1 MHILFTPSDCDILH
15 KDCTTLGFVPT
26 MGNLHVG
33 HVSLIERSQVE
44 NDKTV
49 VSIFINPTQF
59 NNPDDFLKYPK
70 TLKADL
76 KILEDLKVDYCFIP
90 SNDIMYAD
98 NYQYRIQ
105 ENTLSQ
111 NMEGV
116 KRPGHFEGVL
126 TIVLKLLQIIRPT
139 RVYFGE
145 KDFQQYQLI
154 DGMVKAFF
162 IPTKVLVCPTI
173 REASGLAYSSRN
185 NRLSPAQK
193 EKAVRFAM
201 IFHCLKSIPEMQ
213 KLLEAEEIQVDYIT
227 EHEGR
232 RFIAVYIDDLRLID
246 HKLLFF
252 EQ

>member
-1 MHILFTPSDCDILH
+1 MDILVTPQ
-15 KDCTTLGFVPT
+15 DCEILYKVPVSLGFVPT

-33 HVSLIERSQVE
+33 HISLIQKSQAE

-70 TLKADL
+70 TLEADL
-76 KILEDLKVDYCFIP
+76 KILQDLKVDYCFTP
-90 SNDIMYAD
+90 SNDTMYAD

-105 ENTLSQ
+105 ENTVSQ
-111 NMEGV
+111 NMEGS
-116 KRPGHFEGVL
+116 KRPGHFDGVL
-126 TIVLKLLQIIRPT
+126 TIVLKLLHIIRPT
-139 RVYFGE
+139 RVYLGE

-162 IPTKVLVCPTI
+162 IPTEVVVCPTI

-193 EKAVRFAM
+193 EKAVRFAT
-201 IFHCLKSIPEMQ
+201 IFHLLKSIPETQ
-213 KLLEAEEIQVDYIT
+213 KLLEAEGIQVDYIA
-227 EHEGR
+227 EQEGR
-232 RFIAVYIDDLRLID
+232 RFIAVYIDDVRLID
-246 HKLLFF
+246 NRLLVFKK
-252 EQ
+252 